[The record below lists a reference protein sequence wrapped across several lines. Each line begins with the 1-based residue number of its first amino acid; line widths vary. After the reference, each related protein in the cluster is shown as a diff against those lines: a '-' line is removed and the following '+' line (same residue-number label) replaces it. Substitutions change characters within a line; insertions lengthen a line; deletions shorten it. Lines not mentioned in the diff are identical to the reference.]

1 MNTQRAESKMT
12 DRIVKQAKDIQEK
25 LSSTLVDIDRSDIQ
39 NSNDKVY
46 KNIPES
52 IREIFDT
59 FKILYKRIQN
69 LVRSQQ
75 DEIKDIKTKIVDY
88 EKTIHSSHESIKA
101 IEIRIKQDKIFYR
114 NISKLV
120 YNNWSSLI
128 LICYTNYQRV
138 N

>member
-1 MNTQRAESKMT
+1 M
-12 DRIVKQAKDIQEK
+12 
-25 LSSTLVDIDRSDIQ
+25 SSTLVDIDRSDIQ

-75 DEIKDIKTKIVDY
+75 DEIKDIKAKIVDY
-88 EKTIHSSHESIKA
+88 EKIIHDSNESIKK
-101 IEIRIKQDKIFYR
+101 IETRIEQDKKEKI
-114 NISKLV
+114 KLEK
-120 YNNWSSLI
+120 
-128 LICYTNYQRV
+128 QK
-138 N
+138 